1 MSADTTRAATPWPN
15 YALPHGTT
23 VNGYRIERV
32 LGSGGFGVTYLARD
46 LLQQPFAIKEYY
58 PRQFAIRRELN
69 VLAASAD
76 DEPLF
81 EECRDRF
88 LREAQAL
95 VLLSR
100 VAGAGDGIVRVQTY
114 FEAHGTCFLVMDY
127 VEGASLAS
135 VLQREPRGL
144 AALRVCSL
152 LTQLLSAIGVVHR
165 AGLMHRDIKPANIIL
180 RDDDRVVLIDFGS
193 SRDATSSQ
201 TIAYTQIYSG
211 GYAPPEQMLGMRQ
224 GAFSDIYAIG
234 AVCYRA
240 IGGTVVDAIARQAAL
255 AAGRPD
261 PQPSAAQIGERRYP
275 TSLLATIDAALKI
288 DATQRPQSVDAMLA
302 SLAWDEPAADATVVA
317 ASRPV
322 PTAMPPEPR
331 PAIRRRRGVWGG
343 AAGAAALV
351 VIGAAYLLL
360 RSPAAPPPID
370 RQRVV
375 ASTPAPVPLR
385 PAAAPARQRPI
396 EQPAAPGGA
405 AHPSTAVSSEADGA
419 PVRPADSM
427 SPAPTPPAPTSPAER
442 PQHVATTMP
451 PPAPTSTPA
460 PVQSKAAPPAAPDP
474 APLAE
479 PPQHLAVGVP
489 PPAPASTPAPSQPAA
504 ARPAARAPAPPA
516 EPPQH
521 VATTMPPPAPTS
533 TPAPSQSEAA
543 RPAAPAP
550 ASPAEP
556 PQHLATAMPPPA
568 STPTPAPSQSE
579 AEFPAAPAPALLAEP
594 PQNLAAGMPSPAPR
608 STPAPSQLEA
618 ALPAAPA
625 PAPPAEPPQ
634 RQAMVVLPPAPQ
646 PTPAPSPS
654 APSPSPLPSPL
665 ERVRAAAGSLPCSIL
680 HVTSTRDGLRIS
692 GLAPNG
698 QDLDRLLAALRDL
711 GRVAEDITRV
721 DRFACG
727 PLTAMDSLVSQTWDA
742 TPPTF
747 AIRLDQREV
756 ASGTRLKIDVATTL
770 PALYV
775 DLFPSDGSVRHLLRP
790 AKSGKTGK
798 LHVEWIAGSTPGPS
812 LIVAIGSVTPLDLGA
827 RPDTERAAAYVAALQ
842 AGLQHSAVPTFADVA
857 VVIVHPA
864 EPTVVSTIAKTPQ
877 PRPTNLRSDRCTNIV
892 SRAQLGETLT
902 DAERAELR
910 TDCR

>member
-58 PRQFAIRRELN
+58 PRQFAVRHDLT
-69 VLAASAD
+69 VLAASAED
-76 DEPLF
+76 TPLF
-81 EECRDRF
+81 EECRERF

-95 VLLSR
+95 VVLSR
-100 VAGAGDGIVRVQTY
+100 VAGASGGIVRVQTY

-275 TSLLATIDAALKI
+275 NSLLATIDAALKI

-370 RQRVV
+370 RQQVV

-405 AHPSTAVSSEADGA
+405 AHPSTAVSSQADGA

-451 PPAPTSTPA
+451 PPAPTST
-460 PVQSKAAPPAAPDP
+460 
-474 APLAE
+474 
-479 PPQHLAVGVP
+479 
-489 PPAPASTPAPSQPAA
+489 T
-504 ARPAARAPAPPA
+504 
-516 EPPQH
+516 
-521 VATTMPPPAPTS
+521 
-533 TPAPSQSEAA
+533 APSQSEAA

-634 RQAMVVLPPAPQ
+634 RQAMVVSPPAPQ

-857 VVIVHPA
+857 VVIVRPA